1 MGSGKP
7 EGSTSTEYVKSKN
20 KIETKNGQQKTATAT
35 TSKNKAK
42 FGEVN
47 PRTMLLDSKMKEK
60 ESIYESSIMSTGGEG
75 TVKSTEAI

>member
-47 PRTMLLDSKMKEK
+47 PRTML
-60 ESIYESSIMSTGGEG
+60 
-75 TVKSTEAI
+75 

>member
-1 MGSGKP
+1 ML
-7 EGSTSTEYVKSKN
+7 
-20 KIETKNGQQKTATAT
+20 QQETATAT

-47 PRTMLLDSKMKEK
+47 PRTMLWDSKMKEK
-60 ESIYESSIMSTGGEG
+60 ESIYESLIMSAGGED